1 MFRIRVGFNAFS
13 DPDFYLNLD
22 PDPDPGSQN
31 NADPDSES
39 GQFCR
44 HKKLDFD
51 IKNKLYC
58 CTVVNMYTTYLL
70 GSKIILKSLKSG
82 LFVYFGQYPC
92 SWIRIQESQTNADPD
107 PKTLTEIGGNCS
119 ATVHTQLFQVSKA
132 SKNKS
137 KSAHDL
143 AKDPSLASDVGG
155 LTQVGHL
162 MKICL
167 FFLLKINGQLLVINL
182 LGDFIHLP
190 GR

>member
-1 MFRIRVGFNAFS
+1 MSYNKPIRVKHHF
-13 DPDFYLNLD
+13 
-22 PDPDPGSQN
+22 
-31 NADPDSES
+31 E
-39 GQFCR
+39 
-44 HKKLDFD
+44 KLR
-51 IKNKLYC
+51 
-58 CTVVNMYTTYLL
+58 
-70 GSKIILKSLKSG
+70 SG
-82 LFVYFGQYPC
+82 LFVHFCQYPC
-92 SWIRIQESQTNADPD
+92 SWIRIRILGSQINADCCGTGSE
-107 PKTLTEIGGNCS
+107 TLTATGGHYY
-119 ATVHTQLFQVSKA
+119 ATVHTPLFQVSKA

-167 FFLLKINGQLLVINL
+167 FFLLKINGQLLVISL